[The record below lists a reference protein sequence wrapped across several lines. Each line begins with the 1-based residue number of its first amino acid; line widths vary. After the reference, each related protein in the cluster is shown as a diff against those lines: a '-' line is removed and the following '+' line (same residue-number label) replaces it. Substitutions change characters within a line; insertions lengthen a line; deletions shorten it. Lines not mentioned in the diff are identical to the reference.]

1 MQAGV
6 PVWADSY
13 IIHRLELKV
22 VHNTILPAWGHGNG
36 IVLDVTDRV
45 THCGQQPCHG
55 PKLHRG
61 EGGGGG
67 FSQLG
72 ILPAASWLHGDDDR
86 LLS

>member
-61 EGGGGG
+61 EGGWRRVQ
-67 FSQLG
+67 STWHPSSG
-72 ILPAASWLHGDDDR
+72 IMASWR
-86 LLS
+86 